1 MEVGLYEMTVN
12 KSNPA
17 KNTFK
22 EVENLKENFNNNKR
36 EIFTIYNDESD
47 NLWIETHFNQIRDIG
62 TIQKKIIGKYE
73 FDNYYFNVFKT
84 AQINSFFVIPKVA
97 CYLSSNDGL
106 IKYNLSE
113 KLPKF
118 KSFNVVFERVLD
130 SRNKEIFG
138 GYFFKKNNGINKIS
152 SSQTNDL
159 EFKLDYKNNG
169 ISFEYASAIYN
180 NCDEVL
186 YKTTLVNY
194 ENKFTD
200 WTEKNSR
207 SFTNL
212 SEGYYQFI
220 VYAKDVHGNISN
232 SAKFSF
238 TINTPWYRTIW
249 AYVIFIVLGIGFVI
263 LIVKVYSQRLR
274 NQNIHLEKV
283 VKDRTVEIEK
293 QKHHIEEINK
303 EVTDSINYAKILQEN
318 VMPSY
323 VTAKELLPQSFIF
336 FKPRDIVSG
345 DFFWMSKSPKNTI
358 YLAVADCTG
367 HGVPGAFM
375 SMLGIEKLWAV
386 TQNPI
391 FDSPSKILAQV
402 NIEMKRTLKQTG
414 EMNVKDGMELAF
426 CELDLQNHTLFYSEA
441 NRPILVFRDGKL
453 IINEKPTKA
462 GIGGTTDFDQV
473 FDEKFFQLQKNDT
486 VYLFSDGAVDQF
498 GGVRSKKLFSA
509 GFIKVIESIQN
520 LELEE
525 QNKYLQNFYKEW
537 QGDLFQVDDIVVVG
551 VKI

>member
-1 MEVGLYEMTVN
+1 M
-12 KSNPA
+12 
-17 KNTFK
+17 
-22 EVENLKENFNNNKR
+22 
-36 EIFTIYNDESD
+36 
-47 NLWIETHFNQIRDIG
+47 
-62 TIQKKIIGKYE
+62 GKYE
-73 FDNYYFNVFKT
+73 FDNYYFNVFRK

-97 CYLSSNDGL
+97 CFLSSNDGL
-106 IKYNLSE
+106 IKYDLSK

-130 SRNKEIFG
+130 SRNREIFG
-138 GYFFKKNNGINKIS
+138 GYFYTKIKGINRISASQTDNLDFRIDYVNNGI
-152 SSQTNDL
+152 TF
-159 EFKLDYKNNG
+159 EF
-169 ISFEYASAIYN
+169 ASTTFN
-180 NCDEVL
+180 NCDEVM

-212 SEGYYQFI
+212 NEGDYQFI

-232 SAKFSF
+232 SAKFKF
-238 TINTPWYRTIW
+238 TVNTPWYKTIW
-249 AYVIFIVLGIGFVI
+249 AYTIFILLGFGIVI
-263 LIVKVYSQRLR
+263 VIVKVYSQRLR

-283 VKDRTVEIEK
+283 VKERTVEIEK

-318 VMPSY
+318 VMPSL
-323 VTAKELLPQSFIF
+323 VTAKELLPESFIF

-358 YLAVADCTG
+358 HLVVADCTG

-386 TQNPI
+386 TQNPANN
-391 FDSPSKILAQV
+391 SPSKILAQV
-402 NIEMKRTLKQTG
+402 NMEMKRTLKQTG

-426 CELDLQNHTLFYSEA
+426 CEVDLDKHTLFYSGA
-441 NRPILVFRDGKL
+441 NRPILIFRDGKL

-462 GIGGTTDFDQV
+462 GIGGTTEFYQV
-473 FDEKFFQLQKNDT
+473 FEEKFFQLQKNDT
-486 VYLFSDGAVDQF
+486 IYLFSDGAVDQF
-498 GGVRSKKLFSA
+498 GGIKSKKLFSA
-509 GFIKVIESIQN
+509 GFIKVLESIQH
-520 LELEE
+520 LTLEE
-525 QNKYLQNFYKEW
+525 QNKYLVNFYKEW

-551 VKI
+551 VRI